1 MGFACTSGLTE
12 LVIQVPDAPGTTKI
26 FWMSE
31 QENKIAR
38 ARMDRAERLPS
49 TVSIQESRQNR
60 KVSNVPTITSVTR
73 GPLSRAYS
81 KTQSRMRSCLPTGEF
96 SRSEGRLHT
105 H

>member
-1 MGFACTSGLTE
+1 MRMSLACAAWLNE

-49 TVSIQESRQNR
+49 TVSIVRM
-60 KVSNVPTITSVTR
+60 
-73 GPLSRAYS
+73 RAES
-81 KTQSRMRSCLPTGEF
+81 KTL
-96 SRSEGRLHT
+96 
-105 H
+105 